1 MRDSV
6 LTVELET
13 FAAVKKTTV
22 AQANLFQG
30 LYLIELTMLVHLHA
44 VAINLYTFSVLSSHG
59 GSVMFI
65 ADV

>member
-22 AQANLFQG
+22 AKTNLFEG
-30 LYLIELTMLVHLHA
+30 LDLIKLTLLA
-44 VAINLYTFSVLSSHG
+44 N
-59 GSVMFI
+59 
-65 ADV
+65 